1 MTHFPNLGDSYN
13 KILNYLDGDSVYE
26 VGLREISRN
35 IRLNHITVRKRVKE
49 LDVDFERVVINYRI
63 YGTSPSKER
72 IGSVMSSIPEYERE
86 KKFKEIDGRWSW
98 EISDGEIEITFDLIK
113 ERVENIKKRRRLEQ
127 KKGSRQ

>member
-13 KILNYLDGDSVYE
+13 KILNYLDGDGVYE

-35 IRLNHITVRKRVKE
+35 TRLNHITVRKRVKE
-49 LDVDFERVVINYRI
+49 LDVDFGRVVINYRI

-72 IGSVMSSIPEYERE
+72 IGSVMSSIKEYDRE
-86 KKFKEIDGRWSW
+86 KKSKEIDGRWSW